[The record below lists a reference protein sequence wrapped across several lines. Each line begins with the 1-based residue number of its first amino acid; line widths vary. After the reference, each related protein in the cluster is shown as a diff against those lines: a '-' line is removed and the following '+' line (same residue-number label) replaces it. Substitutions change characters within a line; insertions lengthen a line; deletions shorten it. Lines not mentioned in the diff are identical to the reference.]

1 MNHAELRAMGYVKDG
16 KVFLKSILGQPDRII
31 GDVKLGEQE
40 SVDYFIRRFEL
51 IRHKVNSMV
60 EAMESAENKGSYL
73 MQVLHL
79 MESLKTF
86 NAIGP
91 FDELQAKLED
101 TEARI
106 NGLIE
111 TNRIKNLDVKT
122 QLLESAAKA
131 LLIEDPREVIREMK
145 EIRFSWMTVGSAMK
159 EKEEEL
165 EASFQKILAD
175 FQVIKDKY
183 TEERTIEIE
192 IRRQKLQILL
202 DTAARLNTYPPEVE
216 QSFFKFKKLEDE
228 WKVVGNIPKV
238 YYGPLFEQFKRIK
251 KTIAKYAR
259 KTGPPRNQGPKP
271 IFIPRNYPP
280 QDEPLYENLRRRVQ
294 LIEDAKGLLR
304 MDLRQANELA
314 KEIQAR
320 WKMAGQIPDQ
330 YKSEVFNQFNAISDR
345 IFESSYLARVV
356 HTKYPD
362 FRMMNQA
369 EQLQAKIEA
378 MDEIIIKED
387 MNVKVTQAEFEFMSA
402 EERATDENRS
412 RFSRLN
418 TSVRKLRMKNKI
430 LFELKRD
437 LDQLGNSSYQSQNR
451 GGYSSR
457 PHGYG
462 SGEHNPGYN
471 RNREGGYNR
480 DNGYGNSAPGTGY
493 QREGSSYGNRP
504 SSPSYNRDNGYGNR
518 DRSYGNRENTNR
530 DNGYGNRES
539 SSYGNRENT
548 NRDNGYG
555 NRESSSYG
563 NRENTNRDHGYG
575 NRESSSYGNR
585 ENTSR
590 DHGYGNRES
599 SSYGNRDSGYQRS
612 SPSYE
617 NREGN
622 RYGSGERRQY
632 GERNPDNGYQPRQSG
647 NYSNEQSRNYGN
659 KPENPEAGEKS

>member
-16 KVFLKSILGQPDRII
+16 KVYLKSILGQPDRII
-31 GDVKLGEQE
+31 GDVKLGDNE
-40 SVDYFIRRFEL
+40 SIDYFIRRFEL

-79 MESLKTF
+79 KESLKTF

-91 FDELQAKLED
+91 FDELLAKLED

-111 TNRIKNLDVKT
+111 NNRVKNLEIKT
-122 QLLESAAKA
+122 QLLEKA
-131 LLIEDPREVIREMK
+131 EQALQIEDPREVIREMK

-159 EKEEEL
+159 DKEEEL
-165 EASFQKILAD
+165 EASFQKILEE

-183 TEERTIEIE
+183 TAERTIEIE

-202 DTAARLNTYPPEVE
+202 DTAGRLNTYPPEVE
-216 QSFFKFKKLEDE
+216 QSFFKFKKLEEE
-228 WKVVGNIPKV
+228 WKAVGNIPKV
-238 YYGPLFEQFKRIK
+238 YYGPLYEQFKRIK

-259 KTGPPRNQGPKP
+259 KTSGPARNQGPKP

-294 LIEDAKGLLR
+294 LIEEAKGLLR
-304 MDLRQANELA
+304 LDLRQANEMA

-462 SGEHNPGYN
+462 SREQNPGYN

-480 DNGYGNSAPGTGY
+480 DNGYGSSSPGSGY
-493 QREGSSYGNRP
+493 PREGSSYGNRP
-504 SSPSYNRDNGYGNR
+504 ANPSYNRDNGYGNR
-518 DRSYGNRENTNR
+518 DFNR
-530 DNGYGNRES
+530 DNGYGNRER
-539 SSYGNRENT
+539 SYGSRDNS

-555 NRESSSYG
+555 NRDNS
-563 NRENTNRDHGYG
+563 
-575 NRESSSYGNR
+575 
-585 ENTSR
+585 
-590 DHGYGNRES
+590 YGNRES
-599 SSYGNRDSGYQRS
+599 SSYGNRDSGYQQRS
-612 SPSYE
+612 TPSYS

-647 NYSNEQSRNYGN
+647 NYSHEQSENYRS
-659 KPENPEAGEKS
+659 KPENPDAGGNS

>member
-1 MNHAELRAMGYVKDG
+1 
-16 KVFLKSILGQPDRII
+16 
-31 GDVKLGEQE
+31 
-40 SVDYFIRRFEL
+40 
-51 IRHKVNSMV
+51 
-60 EAMESAENKGSYL
+60 
-73 MQVLHL
+73 
-79 MESLKTF
+79 
-86 NAIGP
+86 
-91 FDELQAKLED
+91 
-101 TEARI
+101 
-106 NGLIE
+106 
-111 TNRIKNLDVKT
+111 
-122 QLLESAAKA
+122 
-131 LLIEDPREVIREMK
+131 
-145 EIRFSWMTVGSAMK
+145 
-159 EKEEEL
+159 
-165 EASFQKILAD
+165 
-175 FQVIKDKY
+175 
-183 TEERTIEIE
+183 
-192 IRRQKLQILL
+192 
-202 DTAARLNTYPPEVE
+202 
-216 QSFFKFKKLEDE
+216 
-228 WKVVGNIPKV
+228 
-238 YYGPLFEQFKRIK
+238 
-251 KTIAKYAR
+251 
-259 KTGPPRNQGPKP
+259 
-271 IFIPRNYPP
+271 
-280 QDEPLYENLRRRVQ
+280 
-294 LIEDAKGLLR
+294 LLR
-304 MDLRQANELA
+304 LDLRQANELA

-462 SGEHNPGYN
+462 SGEQNPGYN

-480 DNGYGNSAPGTGY
+480 ENGYGNSAPGSGYQRQGSSYGNSAPGTGY
-493 QREGSSYGNRP
+493 QRDGSSYGNRP
-504 SSPSYNRDNGYGNR
+504 SNPSYNRENGYGNR
-518 DRSYGNRENTNR
+518 DYNRDNGYGNRENTNR

-539 SSYGNRENT
+539 SSYGNRDNTNT

-563 NRENTNRDHGYG
+563 NRDNTNRD
-575 NRESSSYGNR
+575 N
-585 ENTSR
+585 
-590 DHGYGNRES
+590 GYGNRES

-632 GERNPDNGYQPRQSG
+632 GERNQDNGYQPRQSG
-647 NYSNEQSRNYGN
+647 NYSNDQSKNHEN
-659 KPENPEAGEKS
+659 KPEKPETGENS